1 MADKNIWLRDT
12 PEAEAPDVLV
22 EKARK
27 RYIKDSNDTRVTDD
41 KAVRKALEE
50 YVK

>member
-12 PEAEAPDVLV
+12 PEAGDPDVLI
-22 EKARK
+22 EEARK
-27 RYIKDSNDTRVTDD
+27 RYIRDTNDTRVTDD